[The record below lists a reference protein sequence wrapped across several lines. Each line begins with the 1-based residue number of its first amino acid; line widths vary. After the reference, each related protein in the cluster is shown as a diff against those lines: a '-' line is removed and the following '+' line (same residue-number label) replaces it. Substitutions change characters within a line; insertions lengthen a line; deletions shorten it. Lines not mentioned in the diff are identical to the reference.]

1 MTPLQAIRAAHKAS
15 GFTVTELAKATDINR
30 ATLAQW
36 LAQGRPDAIP
46 GKAMY
51 KPPTAAQVWLIADV
65 AMRAA
70 QKNLQAVS
78 ELRDS
83 LPKPP

>member
-1 MTPLQAIRAAHKAS
+1 MTPLEAIRQAHKLS
-15 GFTVTELAKATDINR
+15 GLTVTELADATKLTR
-30 ATLAQW
+30 ARLAQW
-36 LAQGRPDAIP
+36 LAQGRADAIP

-83 LPKPP
+83 LPKPG